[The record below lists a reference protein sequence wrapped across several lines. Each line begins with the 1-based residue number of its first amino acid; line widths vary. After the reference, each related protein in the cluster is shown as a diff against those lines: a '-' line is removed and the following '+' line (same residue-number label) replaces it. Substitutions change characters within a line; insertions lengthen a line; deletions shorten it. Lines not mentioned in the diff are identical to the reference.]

1 MIKFLKKIDRRIR
14 YFLMC
19 DTETCNTISINGR
32 LDMSNALT
40 YDIGVAVC
48 DKRGKV
54 YLTKSYI
61 VKEIFFGMQDLM
73 KSAYY
78 ANKIPQYLKDIE
90 EGKREVKSWYEI
102 RKEIMEICEQFEIDT
117 IVSHNARFDN
127 NTLKVTQR
135 YNTCSKYRFYLPFN
149 FKYYDT
155 LKMARDT
162 ICKQKRYIK
171 FCEENGYMTKHKTP
185 QPRATAEILYRY
197 ITNNNEFVE
206 SHTGLEDCLIEAKIL
221 AHCYKQHKKMR
232 KALYE

>member
-32 LDMSNALT
+32 LDMSNALA

-102 RKEIMEICEQFEIDT
+102 RKEIMEICEQFGIDT

-162 ICKQKRYIK
+162 ICKQKKYIK